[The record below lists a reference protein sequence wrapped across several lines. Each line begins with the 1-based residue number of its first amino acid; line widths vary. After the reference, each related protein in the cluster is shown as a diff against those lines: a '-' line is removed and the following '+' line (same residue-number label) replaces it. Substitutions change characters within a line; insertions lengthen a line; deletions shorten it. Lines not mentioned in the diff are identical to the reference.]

1 MEIFLSFAKAE
12 INNMSELKTGSILL
26 KYEKS
31 FQNNISLVNDSKKG
45 LRAQAVFDLIALSE
59 FSFPFIEKVLNKT
72 IKTFTSYK
80 KNQTVLDPA
89 LSEKLLKIFSLYD
102 KGIIVFGDI
111 EEFNKWLAG
120 PSFGLGNSVPRDLLD
135 TVTGIEL
142 VFDELSR
149 IEYGDLA

>member
-1 MEIFLSFAKAE
+1 MEIFLNFEKTVM
-12 INNMSELKTGSILL
+12 NNRPGIKTGSIIL

-31 FQNNISLVNDSKKG
+31 FHNNISLVTDSKKG

-59 FSFPFIEKVLNKT
+59 FSLPFIEKVLNKT

-80 KNQTVLDPA
+80 KNQTVLDPTV
-89 LSEKLLKIFSLYD
+89 SEKLLKIFSLYD
-102 KGIIVFGDI
+102 KGILVFGNI
-111 EEFNKWLAG
+111 EEFNKWLVE
-120 PSFGLGNSVPRDLLD
+120 PSFGLGNAVPRDLLD

-142 VFDELSR
+142 ISDELTR